1 MFEQIGYTS
10 SMLLL
15 LVRHGATS
23 VTGRKLTGWLPGFS
37 LSEEGKR
44 QSEETANRLKELP
57 VKAIYSSPL
66 ERCLETAQIIA
77 ITHKRQVKIIENIGE
92 IRYGDWQGRSLKS
105 LYRTKAWKELR
116 ARPGD
121 FRFPNGETIREAQA
135 RGMAEIEKLR
145 RQHKDHTIVVCSH
158 ADMIRVLVAGYLGLA
173 LDLYNR
179 MSIAPASVTAIAMDD
194 IGVRLLRLGDTG
206 SLSELGRRTQGTA
219 KK

>member
-1 MFEQIGYTS
+1 MSYTS
-10 SMLLL
+10 NMLLL

-23 VTGRKLTGWLPGFS
+23 MTGKKLTGWLPGFS

-44 QSEETANRLKELP
+44 QSEKTAKRLADLSL
-57 VKAIYSSPL
+57 KAIYSSPL
-66 ERCLETAQIIA
+66 ERCLETAQVIA
-77 ITHKRQVKIIENIGE
+77 IPHKREVQVIENLGE

-105 LYRTKAWKELR
+105 LYRTKAWRELR

-121 FRFPNGETIREAQA
+121 FRFPNGETIREAQV

-145 RQHKDHTIVVCSH
+145 KRHKGHTIVVCSH

-179 MSIAPASVTAIAMDD
+179 MSIAPASVTAIAMDE
-194 IGVRLLRLGDTG
+194 IGVRLLRLSDTG
-206 SLSELGRRTQGTA
+206 NLSELGEPARKVV